1 MSVII
6 EYFHYYPGSI
16 SSCYQILQMLGL
28 CPKCCCTIVIK
39 GIETFIGLL
48 ILITLGFMDF
58 GHINL
63 DKN

>member
-1 MSVII
+1 
-6 EYFHYYPGSI
+6 
-16 SSCYQILQMLGL
+16 MLGL

-39 GIETFIGLL
+39 GIEIFIGLL